1 MINNKKYNYISIGLL
16 SALMMLLIMLPSMIM
31 NKGIFIIRGDYVD
44 QYLLRLIK
52 AKEILTTGNGTWD
65 WFNFLGIPYN
75 KASVLLSLNAICL
88 LFPSD
93 LIPYAVTYLHMI
105 RILIVAVSSFAYFK
119 YMVKEEKTAFLG
131 AILYTFS
138 SYTFINL
145 EFMQFIDSLWT
156 FPFLLL
162 SAEKMFRDRNYK
174 HQLIAAVAFSCMIS
188 SYFFVF
194 STILFSIYFLCR
206 FFLSDEWKEK
216 RKAKYFLLAI
226 FEYLLGFLCVFFMF
240 ASFFHKTFNSSGSSE
255 KIGRD
260 LKFYHYIYDKG
271 FVSRLFSLFVPAAS
285 NRFSTFGYSPWS
297 SRAAYIPLFGI
308 SFVIAF
314 MSSKESKK
322 WLKVLCIA
330 GVLCLLVP
338 VLTLAFNFLSSTYTR
353 FSYGIILFFILAT
366 LMFLENYKDKPARRS
381 VAFTVA
387 LLAVMIVFYYIIKA
401 IAPYELVRYHFQG
414 IAREQNTEDFFR
426 VFTLISSFVGYSA
439 LFGTVYFKKVR
450 KNIIPVVSLLI
461 VIYGCFYTSFNLT
474 DSHLLDYYSKTKVD
488 LNEQV
493 EKYLFEKPL
502 NNDPEGHRIEASKQW
517 RNYAYSMKKPSIA
530 IFESVRNSYTD
541 TMGKYIG
548 MKVGKASVFVDTN
561 DNSTRTLLGVKYYYD
576 VFEKDNLPIPE
587 DFTYLKTDCGVD
599 IYKNDNFRGMGFSY
613 DNYLTRSEFKKLY
626 DEEKNG
632 ADILLNSLVVE
643 DKDVDFVSGILKPY
657 SKDSE
662 LNADRKPI
670 QNFQINSHGFT
681 ALFTSHKEEIV
692 YVSVPYEKEG
702 WSLEINGKKS
712 EFIRANIGCL
722 AFKTERGINE
732 ISLSYKAPYSNM
744 GASVTCFGF
753 VILIVYLIIYEKRKR
768 MSFDR

>member
-1 MINNKKYNYISIGLL
+1 MKVHKKYNYVSVGIL
-16 SALMMLLIMLPSMIM
+16 SALMMLLIMLPSIIM

-52 AKEILTTGNGTWD
+52 AKEILTSGSGTWD
-65 WFNFLGIPYN
+65 WFNFLGMPYN
-75 KASVLLSLNAICL
+75 KASTLLSLNAICL
-88 LFPSD
+88 LFPSN

-216 RKAKYFLLAI
+216 RKAKYFFLAV

-240 ASFFHKTFNSSGSSE
+240 AAFFHKTFNSSGSSSR
-255 KIGRD
+255 IGRTIK
-260 LKFYHYIYDKG
+260 LSQCFYDEG
-271 FVSRLFSLFVPAAS
+271 FISRLFSLFVPAAS
-285 NRFSTFGYSPWS
+285 NRFSSFGYSPWS
-297 SRAAYIPLFGI
+297 SRAAYIPIFGI
-308 SFVIAF
+308 SFVIAY
-314 MSSKESKK
+314 MSSKESKT
-322 WLKVLCIA
+322 WLNVLCIA

-338 VLTLAFNFLSSTYTR
+338 ALAFAFNLFSSTYTR
-353 FSYGIILFFILAT
+353 YSYGIILFFILAT
-366 LMFLENYKDKPARRS
+366 LMFLENYKSRPARIS
-381 VAFTVA
+381 VAFTVV
-387 LLAVMIVFYYIIKA
+387 LLTVMIVLYYIIKA
-401 IAPYELVRYHFQG
+401 LAPYQFVKYHFQG
-414 IAREQNTEDFFR
+414 IAREQNAEDFFR
-426 VFTLISSFVGYSA
+426 VFTLVSSFVGYA
-439 LFGTVYFKKVR
+439 VLFGITYFKIIR
-450 KNIIPVVSLLI
+450 KNIIPVLSLLI

-474 DSHLLDYYSKTKVD
+474 DSHLLDYYPKSKVD

-493 EKYLFEKPL
+493 EKYLFEKPV
-502 NNDPEGHRIEASKQW
+502 NDDSEAHRIESSKQW
-517 RNYAYSMKKPSIA
+517 RNYAYSMHKPSIT
-530 IFESVRNSYTD
+530 IFESVRNSYAD

-548 MKVGKASVFVDTN
+548 MNVGKSSVFVDTT

-576 VFEKDNLPIPE
+576 VSEKDNLPIPE
-587 DFTYLKTDCGVD
+587 DFTYIKTDCGVD
-599 IYKNDNFRGMGFSY
+599 IYKNDNFIGMGFSY

-626 DEEKNG
+626 AEEKNG

-643 DKDVDFVSGILKPY
+643 DKDAHFVSDILKPY
-657 SKDSE
+657 SNDSE

-681 ALFTSHKEEIV
+681 AQFTSCKEEIV

-702 WSLEINGKKS
+702 WTLKINGNKS

-722 AFKTERGINE
+722 AFKTESGINE
-732 ISLSYKAPYSNM
+732 ISLYYKAPYSAT
-744 GASVTCFGF
+744 GAYVTCIGII
-753 VILIVYLIIYEKRKR
+753 ILIVYLIIYEKRKR
-768 MSFDR
+768 MVS